1 MFEQKFDTHKVSL
14 HLVVHEHFPLI
25 SWLNYSFCICHTML
39 KLNWSNSITTK
50 WKCFSPPS
58 SKQIFSDG
66 DEIKRRH
73 RVTHFAY
80 WMAQKHQNLQ
90 SVRNYAVNI
99 DNVPS
104 HSPRKFA
111 SNFHYL
117 CRQFHNSSS
126 DMLAQACFICH
137 KMMFSSVCVF
147 PSHPQFMSQFVML
160 YESSNLV
167 SFVRVGEEKFAILA
181 TFPGSAYFSISFL
194 SSSPTLRF
202 RSSQGRVSIK

>member
-14 HLVVHEHFPLI
+14 HLVVHERFPLI

-66 DEIKRRH
+66 DEIKRRQWLILRIEWH
-73 RVTHFAY
+73 KSIKISKVCVIMRLTLIMFRLTLPGNSLLIFTIYVDNFIIPP
-80 WMAQKHQNLQ
+80 QICSLKHALF
-90 SVRNYAVNI
+90 VI
-99 DNVPS
+99 
-104 HSPRKFA
+104 K
-111 SNFHYL
+111 
-117 CRQFHNSSS
+117 C
-126 DMLAQACFICH
+126 C
-137 KMMFSSVCVF
+137 FSSVCVF

-167 SFVRVGEEKFAILA
+167 SFVRVGEEKFVILA